1 MSKINQFSCIRFF
14 GISVFVVGLIILPSC
29 SQDTTEQPNSQEDLK
44 TRFMEQDS
52 LAITRSLMN
61 QTEAMMQLQREHAAV
76 VKEANE
82 LASLA
87 TKVTQE
93 QIYDVVVM
101 GDCEL
106 NMRGI
111 SYSSLLDKINKI
123 TIIGSTYTNL
133 KYDDG
138 TQVNKP
144 ELAFMAGDLTED
156 RASDGSWSDFKRLMN
171 VFNQKGVYL
180 FPITGNHDWDP
191 RRFSDGS
198 YGYTLSGHQSNG
210 RSISAVTSLYNSA
223 LQQAKNDRKIGNF
236 SNIDGSQYVD
246 KSSITWW
253 RLSIDLITAAPVYG
267 FTYKGVDYVL
277 ESGFMFQPQ
286 ARVTLKS
293 FFGNGPAEYKE
304 GIGASYLAN
313 RAKRVSTSQRIF
325 IQHYPY
331 NSGDDWWT
339 DNYSGRSASTLRSNF
354 ISALNSAKVTAMF
367 SGHNHAAAINKIGNI
382 NDYSVGYTGG
392 DGSFIM
398 ARISSTRGVLQV
410 KAFRTSD
417 F

>member
-1 MSKINQFSCIRFF
+1 MSKINQFRCVKLFRITLFAM
-14 GISVFVVGLIILPSC
+14 GLITISSC
-29 SQDTTEQPNSQEDLK
+29 SQYSSEPLNSQVDLK
-44 TRFMEQDS
+44 SRFMEQDS
-52 LAITRSLMN
+52 VSITRSLVDH
-61 QTEAMMQLQREHAAV
+61 TEAMMQLQREHAAV

-82 LASLA
+82 LASLT

-111 SYSSLLDKINKI
+111 SYNSLLDKINKI
-123 TIIGSTYTNL
+123 TMIGSTYKNL
-133 KYDDG
+133 KYNDG
-138 TQVNKP
+138 SQINKP

-156 RASDGSWSDFKRLMN
+156 RASDDSWSNFKRLMN
-171 VFNQKGVYL
+171 VFNQKGIYL

-210 RSISAVTSLYNSA
+210 RSISAVTSLYSSA
-223 LQQAKNDRKIGNF
+223 LQQAKNDRTIGNF

-313 RAKRVSTSQRIF
+313 RAKRVSASQRIF

-331 NSGDDWWT
+331 YTGDDWWT
-339 DNYSGRSASTLRSNF
+339 DNYSGKNASTLRSNF

-367 SGHNHAAAINKIGNI
+367 SGHNHAAATNTIGNI
-382 NDYSVGYTGG
+382 TDYSAGYMGG
-392 DGSFIM
+392 DGAFLM